1 MASYNPQVPPQ
12 VPDDLLPYLNDEFF
26 RVSQA
31 VNPSLNGEWEIL
43 HVIPTKF
50 KPGTVKYF
58 DGTDADPLGTGLEG
72 LYRYGTDNA
81 WHYLG

>member
-1 MASYNPQVPPQ
+1 MKQYNPLVPPQ
-12 VPDDLLPYLNDEFF
+12 TPEDLLPYLNDEFL

-31 VNPSLNGEWEIL
+31 LNPSLNGEWEISYS
-43 HVIPTKF
+43 IPLKY

-58 DGTDADPLGTGLEG
+58 DGTSADPLGTGLEG
-72 LYRYGTDNA
+72 LYRYGLDNA